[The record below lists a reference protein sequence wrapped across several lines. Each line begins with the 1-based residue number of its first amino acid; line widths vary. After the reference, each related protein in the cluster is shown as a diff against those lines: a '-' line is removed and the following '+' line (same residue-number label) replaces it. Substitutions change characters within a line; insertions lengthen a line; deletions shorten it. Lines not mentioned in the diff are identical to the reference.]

1 MTFTLPD
8 PVTTTYDLL
17 ETYWNGTNAT
27 VTPTF
32 GKKENLTA
40 ARIQGYHILV
50 YQRVN
55 TPEEIGRG
63 SHVDWTDLVTIEVRC
78 AGSTSTVY
86 QKIVTELLRIIAT
99 YRLTPGGSYQYMYVT
114 GMRDESYQGS
124 NWYRKLIDVELK
136 RFGMSKT

>member
-1 MTFTLPD
+1 MTFTTPD
-8 PVTTTYDLL
+8 PVGTVYTLL
-17 ETYWNGTNAT
+17 STYWNGTTAT

-32 GKKENLTA
+32 GKKENLTT
-40 ARIQGYHILV
+40 ARASTHVLV

-55 TPEEIGRG
+55 TIDEIGRG

-78 AGSTSTVY
+78 AGTTSTVF
-86 QKIVTELLRIIAT
+86 QKVVTEVLTILAT
-99 YRLTPGGSYQYMYVT
+99 YRLTPGGSYQYAFVT